1 MNEFS
6 FRNENVLRLKL
17 QYFKVGSY
25 KWSPNPIFKMWVS
38 IFKRTSPVSTAK
50 EFIYLSQNDASGNLE
65 MQKKSSHTIFSFKA
79 ISNNDCCRSGVLNSV
94 FLCSVLL
101 NSIR

>member
-17 QYFKVGSY
+17 QYFKVRSY
-25 KWSPNPIFKMWVS
+25 KWSPNAIFKMWVS

-50 EFIYLSQNDASGNLE
+50 EFIYLSQNDTSGNLE
-65 MQKKSSHTIFSFKA
+65 MQNRVVILFFSFKA
-79 ISNNDCCRSGVLNSV
+79 ISNNDCCRLGVLNSV